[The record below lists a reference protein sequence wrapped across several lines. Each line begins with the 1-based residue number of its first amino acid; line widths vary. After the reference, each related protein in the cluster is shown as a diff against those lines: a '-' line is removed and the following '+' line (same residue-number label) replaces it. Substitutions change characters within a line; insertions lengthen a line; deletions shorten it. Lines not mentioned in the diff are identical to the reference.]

1 MRSQVFIAIT
11 CVAVVLTATVAAATT
26 RHVSPSGIDTAH
38 CTAGPCKTIGYAVG
52 QAVAGDA
59 VSVGPGIYK
68 ESILVTKR
76 LSLVGHASVI
86 DATGHANGVVI
97 SGAAAAGTILKDFT
111 ITNADLEGVLAVQT
125 SRITIA
131 NNDVVFN
138 DRLWD
143 PVNIPLPCQK
153 SDDCGEGLH
162 LMSVTDS
169 VVKENLV
176 QHNVGGIL
184 LTDEKG
190 PTFGNTII
198 GNRVLDNEKDCAI
211 TLASHY
217 FSLSGPAPANL
228 GGVYRNVV
236 VGNDAERNGAAGV
249 GIFTGPPGAA
259 AYNNLVFG
267 NIARDNGLPGVALHS
282 HAPFQYLNDN
292 VIVFNVLSGNGA
304 DDDADTQA
312 PTGISIFSA
321 VIPIPRTTVAL
332 NLIAHEHYGVFIVN
346 AVNVLGLRTNQFA
359 SSVDVPVSIH

>member
-111 ITNADLEGVLAVQT
+111 ITNADSKAHLAVQT
-125 SRITIA
+125 SRDNHRKQRCGVQRQA
-131 NNDVVFN
+131 V
-138 DRLWD
+138 D

-169 VVKENLV
+169 VVKENPV
-176 QHNVGGIL
+176 QHNVG
-184 LTDEKG
+184 
-190 PTFGNTII
+190 
-198 GNRVLDNEKDCAI
+198 A
-211 TLASHY
+211 
-217 FSLSGPAPANL
+217 FS
-228 GGVYRNVV
+228 
-236 VGNDAERNGAAGV
+236 
-249 GIFTGPPGAA
+249 
-259 AYNNLVFG
+259 
-267 NIARDNGLPGVALHS
+267 
-282 HAPFQYLNDN
+282 
-292 VIVFNVLSGNGA
+292 
-304 DDDADTQA
+304 
-312 PTGISIFSA
+312 
-321 VIPIPRTTVAL
+321 
-332 NLIAHEHYGVFIVN
+332 
-346 AVNVLGLRTNQFA
+346 
-359 SSVDVPVSIH
+359 